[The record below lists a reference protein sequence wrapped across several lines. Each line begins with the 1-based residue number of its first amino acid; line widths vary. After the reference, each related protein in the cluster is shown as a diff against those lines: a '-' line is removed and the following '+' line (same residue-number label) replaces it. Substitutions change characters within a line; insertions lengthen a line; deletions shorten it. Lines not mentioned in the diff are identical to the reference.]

1 MTPPGRGSIMIR
13 SAGIFGAT
21 LLAAL
26 SLATAA
32 SAEKP
37 IREPILL
44 DDIELSGICAFP
56 VLLEVTANKEFVTFF
71 SDGRIHVNGKLF
83 ARVTNLDTG
92 EFLDLN
98 ISGPA
103 VITPEAERGH
113 GRGLLLLRPGE
124 AGGPG
129 IFLTNGRVDI
139 IRAEDGFIANLRTR
153 GSSVDICAA
162 LAA

>member
-1 MTPPGRGSIMIR
+1 MTRFLASVA
-13 SAGIFGAT
+13 SVA
-21 LLAAL
+21 LAAL
-26 SLATAA
+26 VVATAA

-37 IREPILL
+37 IREPVL
-44 DDIELSGICAFP
+44 DDIDLEDLCAFP
-56 VLLEVTANKEFVTFF
+56 VLLEVTANKEYVTFF

-83 ARVTNLDTG
+83 VRVTNLDTG
-92 EFLDLN
+92 ESLDLN

-103 VITPEAERGH
+103 VISPDSERGV

-129 IFLTNGRVDI
+129 LVLTTGRVDF
-139 IRAEDGFIANLRTR
+139 IRAEDGFIENLTIR
-153 GSSVDICAA
+153 GRSVDICTA